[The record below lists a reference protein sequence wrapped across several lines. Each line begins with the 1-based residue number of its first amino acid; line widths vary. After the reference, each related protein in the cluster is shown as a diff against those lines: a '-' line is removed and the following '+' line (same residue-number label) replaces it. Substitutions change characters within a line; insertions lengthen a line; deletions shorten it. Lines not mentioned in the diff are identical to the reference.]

1 MAKLRVPLDP
11 DDRVVAAFPLRDH
24 IFIITAEGRI
34 WPLAFAYSETD
45 GLPEFKNVGGN
56 LRNWR
61 FA

>member
-1 MAKLRVPLDP
+1 MTKLRVPLDP
-11 DDRVVAAFPLRDH
+11 DDRVVAAFPLRDQ

-34 WPLAFAYSETD
+34 WQLAYSETD
-45 GLPEFKNVGGN
+45 GLPEFKNVVRN

>member
-1 MAKLRVPLDP
+1 MAKLQVPLNP
-11 DDRVVAAFPLRDH
+11 NDRVVAAFPLRDD

-34 WPLAFAYSETD
+34 WQLAYSETD
-45 GLPEFKNVGGN
+45 GLPEFKQTVGRN